1 MRPLHPR
8 LTYANVMSTIAV
20 FIVLGGTGLA
30 VTKLPKNSV
39 GRAQIRAN
47 AIDSSRVRNGSLLAA
62 DFKAGQLPQG
72 PRGVQGSQG
81 PQGAP
86 GPLAQTVPTG
96 VTIRGT
102 WGFRTHIAAGQTFGI
117 AVSFPVAAPTEPIP
131 EIVPAGIVTT
141 NCPGTGAD
149 PTAAPGHLCVYRRF
163 SQNIVNGAT
172 RITDAAGTTNRATRF
187 GFGVED
193 TAAGS
198 SGVGTVIDGGTWA
211 YTAP

>member
-1 MRPLHPR
+1 MPSLRPN
-8 LTYANVMSTIAV
+8 LTYANVMSTVAV

-30 VTKLPKNSV
+30 AAKLPKNSV

-62 DFKAGQLPQG
+62 DFKLGQIPPG
-72 PRGVQGSQG
+72 PRGSQG
-81 PQGAP
+81 PQGPQGVP
-86 GPLAQTVPTG
+86 GPLAQTVPSG

-117 AVSFPVAAPTEPIP
+117 AVSFPVTAPAEPTP
-131 EIVPAGIVTT
+131 EVVPAGVVTT
-141 NCPGTGAD
+141 HCTGTGAD
-149 PTAAPGHLCVYRRF
+149 PTAAPGHLCVYQRF
-163 SQNIVNGAT
+163 SQNIAQGAT
-172 RITDAAGTTNRATRF
+172 RITDVAGTANRATRY

-198 SGVGTVIDGGTWA
+198 SGMGTVIDGGTWA